1 MALFHT
7 IPVPLL
13 VHEYTSTRVHQYLE
27 YRFLPSSWLSE
38 GIHYPTPLVS
48 QCVPALILPSI
59 LIRPSQYLPT
69 LLPPSLSQG
78 KARAGQLDGGGRTGG
93 ERGWRSIIPLRYP
106 IAASSCAS
114 LPSWVARGR
123 LSTTWW
129 GSIPCCSIP
138 ACHSAPRTSVVPN
151 EGTHTVPEGGRG
163 EGEGG

>member
-78 KARAGQLDGGGRTGG
+78 KARAGQLGGGGAPGGGERVAVHHTVEVPDSGVQLRVAPVVGRTGEVVDDLVG
-93 ERGWRSIIPLRYP
+93 VDTMLFDPRVPLR
-106 IAASSCAS
+106 AAH
-114 LPSWVARGR
+114 VGR
-123 LSTTWW
+123 
-129 GSIPCCSIP
+129 PK
-138 ACHSAPRTSVVPN
+138 RRD
-151 EGTHTVPEGGRG
+151 THGA
-163 EGEGG
+163 